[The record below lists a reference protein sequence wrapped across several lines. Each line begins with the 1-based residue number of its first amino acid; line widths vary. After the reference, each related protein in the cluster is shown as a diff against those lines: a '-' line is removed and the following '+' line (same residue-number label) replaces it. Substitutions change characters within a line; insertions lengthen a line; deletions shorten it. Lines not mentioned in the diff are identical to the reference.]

1 MSLTPPV
8 INATPKGLLSLLG
21 IKNGGSNPQSLAGF
35 IQPTTELL
43 SFYMNSVADE
53 YGFSAP
59 AAAGFAG
66 ALSFTNQTSGP
77 PFPGGP
83 SSPPGAIAAGGVFV
97 PQNEVWVVLRWHVG
111 WASVGP
117 ASDWAILDIG
127 LTAAGHEHFPAQS
140 TCDVT
145 PIPATTY
152 SRTRSLTDI
161 PLILFGGSELK
172 LSVQNVATV
181 GGKVFSSAA
190 RIARLTL

>member
-1 MSLTPPV
+1 MSITPPV
-8 INATPKGLLSLLG
+8 INTTPKGLLSLLG

-35 IQPTTELL
+35 VQPTADLL
-43 SFYMNSVADE
+43 SWYCHSIADE

-66 ALSFTNQTSGP
+66 ALSFANQTSGP

-83 SSPPGAIAAGGVFV
+83 AVPPGAIPAGVFV
-97 PQNEVWVVLRWHVG
+97 PQNEVWVVLRWNIG

-117 ASDWAILDIG
+117 NSDWCMIDVG
-127 LTAAGHEHFPAQS
+127 LTALGHEFFPAQS

-145 PIPATTY
+145 PIPGATTY
-152 SRTRSLTDI
+152 SRSRACIEL
-161 PLILFGGSELK
+161 PLILFGGAEMK
-172 LSVQNVATV
+172 LSVQNVQTA